1 MSQILSCFLY
11 FLFLPKTTGNRLIWD
26 AIAHPSSFDPGQ
38 VINLI
43 FFSRLWLL
51 KKYAILFFMHVI
63 FLDRKVGTYLKINTN
78 SKWIVYNWGIELTH
92 FCICLELKQSIIPNE
107 KCECLTD
114 AAQERNVLESFGPA
128 AEIHLGL
135 KSKILFGN

>member
-1 MSQILSCFLY
+1 MILRPTVLLSFHNEMCDNWRNMQSY
-11 FLFLPKTTGNRLIWD
+11 
-26 AIAHPSSFDPGQ
+26 SS
-38 VINLI
+38 
-43 FFSRLWLL
+43 
-51 KKYAILFFMHVI
+51 YI

-128 AEIHLGL
+128 AEIHLGV